1 MQILDSFSNDED
13 NENQKKIAYY
23 FSKLQ
28 AEVTEY
34 TGKSLKDIYNNR
46 IEYLPIDEISF

>member
-1 MQILDSFSNDED
+1 MMKIMKIK
-13 NENQKKIAYY
+13 ENSIY

-34 TGKSLKDIYNNR
+34 TGKSLKDIFNNR